1 MSSLRE
7 NVAKTISELRK
18 KNNWTQAELAE
29 KLNYSDKAISKW
41 ERAES
46 MPDIEV
52 LYTMAELFD
61 VTLDY
66 FCSEHSSNEEKERG
80 TDSSGIMT
88 RRILQI
94 LLWAVTVFF
103 LGTVIFVYQ
112 KLDGNAWPGLWI
124 CFIWPVP
131 VCCIVTTVL
140 FYRFRMHLAI
150 PFALSASLWSLLAA
164 LFLQGVV
171 VGLNLWLIF
180 LIGVPLQIIIF
191 LAFWLRREKQSEKT
205 VVSGRNATDD
215 SCGSEKKG

>member
-7 NVAKTISELRK
+7 SVAKNIADLRR

-52 LYTMAELFD
+52 LYQMATLFD

-66 FCSEHSSNEEKERG
+66 FCTEHDGNENETVSRYPTG
-80 TDSSGIMT
+80 LLT

-94 LLWAVTVFF
+94 LLWAVTLFF
-103 LGTVIFVYQ
+103 LGTVVFVYQ
-112 KLDGNAWPGLWI
+112 KLGGNTWPGLWI

-131 VCCIVTTVL
+131 ACCLLTTIL
-140 FYRFRMHLAI
+140 LYRYRMRLAV
-150 PFALSASLWSLLAA
+150 PFALSATLWTLLAA
-164 LFLQGVV
+164 LFLQGIVL
-171 VGLNLWLIF
+171 GINLWLIF
-180 LIGVPLQIIIF
+180 LVGVPLQIIII
-191 LAFWLRREKQSEKT
+191 LAFWIRRGIHS
-205 VVSGRNATDD
+205 DD
-215 SCGSEKKG
+215 STA